1 MPGQLRFP
9 SSLSTTVAALVR
21 RHFALTQAEL
31 GQWLGVSQATIEAV
45 EAGRRQLS
53 ARPDARL
60 GRLHSLLALPPEPTP
75 EPPPEP
81 PPLTPAQAAAAAGTW
96 PPS

>member
-1 MPGQLRFP
+1 MSVQHRLPASHSP
-9 SSLSTTVAALVR
+9 TVAALVR

-31 GQWLGVSQATIEAV
+31 GQWLGVAQATVEAV

-60 GRLHSLLALPPEPTP
+60 GR
-75 EPPPEP
+75 
-81 PPLTPAQAAAAAGTW
+81 
-96 PPS
+96 

>member
-60 GRLHSLLALPPEPTP
+60 GRLHSLLALP
-75 EPPPEP
+75 
-81 PPLTPAQAAAAAGTW
+81 Q
-96 PPS
+96 S